1 MPIFRYLFRCLGFF
15 TEVKC
20 DADGPRS
27 PTQRRTEGSTCGDQL
42 RVALAE
48 SPRAASIQISDD
60 DGPVMPSVDG
70 EATATE
76 RGAATHPGDDLQNHL
91 NDVER
96 EEDARHHLPGDADLI
111 QTSGDDGPVMPSVDG
126 EATATERGVATH
138 PGDDIQ
144 NHLNNVEREED
155 ARHHLPGDADL
166 IQTPGDDGPVM
177 PSVDGEATATERG
190 VATHPGDDLQNHL
203 NNVEREE
210 DARHHLPGD
219 ADLIQTSGDDGSV
232 IPVADDGCDSHHRDD
247 AQNLEEVLYHI
258 AIAESLEYQGLPAI
272 VDLDGFRG
280 FKLDDHDDEEVAR
293 LIALELGQSSN
304 NPPPP
309 APDAH
314 CSICMED
321 KYSFE
326 CMAIKGCSHTYCA
339 CCVSQYVASKVEA
352 NEARVG
358 CPDPNCE
365 TGFLEP
371 EMCRLILPAKV
382 FDRWGCRLCEEG
394 ILGSAKFY
402 CPYGDCSALLIDDGG
417 DAVDHSKCP
426 HCMRM
431 FCAQCRVPWHSGYSC
446 KDYETLCPD
455 KKSRDLMKLATK
467 KRWQRCPSCGFFVER
482 TSGCNYIK
490 CR

>member
-48 SPRAASIQISDD
+48 SPRAASIHISDD

-91 NDVER
+91 N
-96 EEDARHHLPGDADLI
+96 
-111 QTSGDDGPVMPSVDG
+111 
-126 EATATERGVATH
+126 
-138 PGDDIQ
+138 
-144 NHLNNVEREED
+144 N
-155 ARHHLPGDADL
+155 
-166 IQTPGDDGPVM
+166 
-177 PSVDGEATATERG
+177 
-190 VATHPGDDLQNHL
+190 NHL

-258 AIAESLEYQGLPAI
+258 AIAESLEYQGLPAL

-482 TSGCNYIK
+482 TSGCDYIK